1 MTAISSPDTVP
12 ATMPTHLGSFR
23 SGFMPGLWPCFVRF
37 AAICDFVLFLS
48 PWPISD
54 LGLGSLQSGQR
65 RASVGTSI
73 WHLGH
78 FIDNPHGAIWCTLAV
93 CGPAAAM
100 GCDDHCGEYLLA
112 FSSNFAGLHRRALH
126 LKSRFLSAAL
136 EFCHR
141 SGSRER
147 RTQSSTKI
155 ILPRRRPARACE
167 SGLTKKTCASIVC
180 RLG

>member
-1 MTAISSPDTVP
+1 MAAISSPDTVP

-23 SGFMPGLWPCFVRF
+23 SGFMPGLWSCLVRF

-65 RASVGTSI
+65 KASVGTSI

-78 FIDNPHGAIWCTLAV
+78 FIDNPHGAIWSTLAV
-93 CGPAAAM
+93 RGPAAATWFD
-100 GCDDHCGEYLLA
+100 GHCGEYRLA
-112 FSSNFAGLHRRALH
+112 FSSNFAGLHRQALH

-141 SGSRER
+141 SGRRKR
-147 RTQSSTKI
+147 RTQDSPEMV
-155 ILPRRRPARACE
+155 LLRPRPARVCE